1 MEVKRQKN
9 IFALLRA
16 GYEDLFELAAGD
28 GDYVANRVEDL
39 HTKTK
44 DGLMI
49 GIHVRHGDKHPW
61 EFQYQKSYVP
71 LEKYVEEARRMML
84 DAFTLKNGSEDHTR
98 MMVSKMV
105 LASDDPEVYNS
116 TELSQAIRAQEKIL
130 LASKAHV
137 DAAQGSDGF
146 VDNNLGWEGGFFK
159 DVFWGLGDPSTST
172 SARSLQ
178 TREEQLLERDGR
190 AEPSAEALQLRALVG
205 KAYLLDLAVVGRSD
219 RIVCTVSSIACRL
232 LAVMMGWEHAILKE
246 RWHSI
251 DGSFDWTGIRW

>member
-1 MEVKRQKN
+1 MEVKRQKH

-16 GYEDLFELAAGD
+16 GYEDLFDLAGGD
-28 GDYVANRVEDL
+28 GDYVANRVKDL
-39 HTKTK
+39 QSQIK

-71 LEKYVEEARRMML
+71 LEKYVEEARGMMQ
-84 DAFTLKNGSEDHTR
+84 DAFTLKNGSVDPARTSA
-98 MMVSKMV
+98 SKLV

-116 TELSQAIRAQEKIL
+116 TELSHAVRAQAKIL

-137 DAAQGSDGF
+137 DAAQGSDRF

-159 DVFWGLGDPSTST
+159 DIFWGLGDPNTST
-172 SARSLQ
+172 SARSLRQ
-178 TREEQLLERDGR
+178 REEQLERGGR
-190 AEPSAEALQLRALVG
+190 TEPSAEALQLRALVG
-205 KAYLLDLAVVGRSD
+205 KAYLLDLAVVGKAD
-219 RIVCTVSSIACRL
+219 RIVCTVSSIGCRL
-232 LAVMMGWEHAILKE
+232 LAVMMGWEDAILKE

-251 DGSFDWTGIRW
+251 DGSFHWTGIRW